1 MSSDRRGQ
9 QKRNPARDQRDRR
22 TRLYPRR
29 KHEGPLRILFIDV
42 LDLWWRFVGQVT
54 P

>member
-1 MSSDRRGQ
+1 MTDRRKQ
-9 QKRNPARDQRDRR
+9 DKPTRNRR

-42 LDLWWRFVGQVT
+42 MDLWDRIVMGRWGR
-54 P
+54 